1 MAEEAQDPIEAVL
14 SSDEAVD
21 QTVETEGTDE
31 SPEVEETTEQD
42 GEAQEQDAQ
51 DEEVAE
57 ETETD
62 AETEPEVEQPTE
74 EELDPKEEARRRYE
88 ERQRYNQERRERL
101 QAQTQD
107 YVQGA
112 EDDVDQ
118 RVRAIEVQEY
128 ARTIE
133 NNENKLIGE
142 FDRVKSNP
150 NLQLFNPENKEQ
162 FNERLYEKAL
172 RDYNA
177 GYLGYDEN
185 GNLLEV
191 KGSLF
196 EHFKETAELFQG
208 AERSG
213 QVKQVRA
220 TQKMRSVSDS
230 KPAAQQREST
240 ADPVLDIL
248 KSDD

>member
-31 SPEVEETTEQD
+31 SPEVEETQE
-42 GEAQEQDAQ
+42 GEPQEQDAQ

-240 ADPVLDIL
+240 ADPILEAL

>member
-31 SPEVEETTEQD
+31 SPEVEEAQE
-42 GEAQEQDAQ
+42 GEPQEQDAQ

-62 AETEPEVEQPTE
+62 TETESEVEPTE

-88 ERQRYNQERRERL
+88 ERQRYNAERRERL
-101 QAQTQD
+101 QAQTQE
-107 YVQGA
+107 YVQAA

-150 NLQLFNPENKEQ
+150 DLQVFNPENKEQ

-177 GYLGYDEN
+177 GYLGYDEQ

-220 TQKMRSVSDS
+220 TQRMRSVSDS
-230 KPAAQQREST
+230 KPAAQQREKTS
-240 ADPVLDIL
+240 DPIL
-248 KSDD
+248 EALQSDD

>member
-1 MAEEAQDPIEAVL
+1 MAEQAQDPIEAVL
-14 SSDEAVD
+14 SSDDAVD
-21 QTVETEGTDE
+21 QTVETEGIDE
-31 SPEVEETTEQD
+31 SPEVEEAQE
-42 GEAQEQDAQ
+42 GESQEQDAQ
-51 DEEVAE
+51 DDEIAE

-62 AETEPEVEQPTE
+62 TETESEVEPTE

-88 ERQRYNQERRERL
+88 ERQRYNAERRERL
-101 QAQTQD
+101 QTQTQE
-107 YVQGA
+107 YVQAA

-150 NLQLFNPENKEQ
+150 DLQVFNPENKEQ

-177 GYLGYDEN
+177 GYLAYDEQ
-185 GNLLEV
+185 GNLLQV

-220 TQKMRSVSDS
+220 TQRMRSVSDS
-230 KPAAQQREST
+230 KPAAQQREKT
-240 ADPVLDIL
+240 IDPIMEALQ
-248 KSDD
+248 SDD

>member
-31 SPEVEETTEQD
+31 SPEVEEAQE
-42 GEAQEQDAQ
+42 GEPQEQDAQ

-240 ADPVLDIL
+240 TDPVLDIL

>member
-31 SPEVEETTEQD
+31 SPEVEETQE
-42 GEAQEQDAQ
+42 GEPQEQDAQ

>member
-14 SSDEAVD
+14 SSDEEVD

-31 SPEVEETTEQD
+31 SPEVEETTEEQE
-42 GEAQEQDAQ
+42 GEPQEQDAQ
-51 DEEVAE
+51 DEEIAE

-62 AETEPEVEQPTE
+62 TETEPEVEPTE

-88 ERQRYNQERRERL
+88 ERQRFNQERRERL

-220 TQKMRSVSDS
+220 TQRMRSVSDS
-230 KPAAQQREST
+230 KPAAQQREKTS
-240 ADPVLDIL
+240 DPILDAL